1 MNLAV
6 YFKVLSDP
14 TRLRLVRLLAR
25 KETPV
30 KELAEQLKVSEPTV
44 SHHLTQLRNIGLV
57 NIRTAGNQRF
67 YRLNDNTLQQFKR
80 EIATFEKVDT
90 VEDDNAWIDALDFSD
105 EDKKVLKAY
114 TFAGRLKQIPTKDP
128 KLMVVL
134 NWLALAFERDVTY
147 TEAQVNEI
155 IAKVHADFATL
166 RRNLVDYGFLRR
178 ERAGTKYWLAPEDE
192 PKPTS
197 FHNPPKEK

>member
-30 KELAEQLKVSEPTV
+30 KELADKLAVSEPTV
-44 SHHLTQLRNIGLV
+44 SHHLTQLRNIGFV

-67 YRLNDNTLQQFKR
+67 YRLNDNMIQQFKR
-80 EIATFEKVDT
+80 EITTFEKADT
-90 VEDDNAWIDALDFSD
+90 VEDDNAWIEALPFSD
-105 EDKKVLKAY
+105 EDKKVLAAY
-114 TFAGRLKQIPTKDP
+114 TFAGRLRQIPTKDP

-134 NWLALAFERDVTY
+134 NWLSLAFEQDVTY

-155 IAKVHADFATL
+155 IAKYHADFATL

-178 ERAGTKYWLAPEDE
+178 ERAGTKYWVVPEDE
-192 PKPTS
+192 PRPTS